1 MHKVFLILI
10 VAFAFAGCASR
21 VVNPT
26 VKVTD
31 DLPQKTDTHYVIN
44 NDTVY
49 DKETNLIWQ
58 RCSVGQRWI
67 EKKGCI
73 GNIRTMTS
81 DSAQKQGTAVW
92 RIPTKEELATLLDA
106 KLQKLGQKPAI
117 DIVAF
122 PNMNPAKTWY
132 WSSSPAL
139 HSGYFG
145 VSFDGANKLDTDTTQ
160 RSRAKYGAVRLVRTG
175 K

>member
-1 MHKVFLILI
+1 MLII
-10 VAFAFAGCASR
+10 AFAFAGCASR

-26 VKVTD
+26 VKDSV
-31 DLPQKTDTHYVIN
+31 DLPQKTDPHYVIN
-44 NDTVY
+44 IDTVY
-49 DKETNLIWQ
+49 DKETNLTWQ

-81 DSAQKQGTAVW
+81 DSAQKQGAGAW
-92 RIPTKEELATLLDA
+92 RVPTKEELATLLDA

-117 DIVAF
+117 DVIAF

-132 WSSSPAL
+132 WSSSPAT
-139 HSGYFG
+139 HSGYLG
-145 VSFDGANKLDTDTTQ
+145 VSFDGANKRDMDNTQ